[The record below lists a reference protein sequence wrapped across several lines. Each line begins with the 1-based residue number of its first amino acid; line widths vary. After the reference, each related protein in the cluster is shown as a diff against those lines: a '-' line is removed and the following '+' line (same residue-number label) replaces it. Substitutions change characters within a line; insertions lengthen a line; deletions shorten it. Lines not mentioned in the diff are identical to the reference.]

1 MSLAVSRAWPATRIF
16 LIGMFLLFGYAA
28 YAKGVRKGTKE
39 EGGNTIGTAF
49 FAIVLI
55 VLPMLYLVYITRKS
69 AAKNG
74 NGSANKAP

>member
-1 MSLAVSRAWPATRIF
+1 MQTF

-28 YAKGVRKGTKE
+28 YAKGIQKGTKE
-39 EGGNTIGTAF
+39 EGSNTIGTAF
-49 FAIVLI
+49 FAIVLM

-74 NGSANKAP
+74 NANKAP